1 MSKPNQTRAVDP
13 FSSYDSDTV
22 NKLTRI
28 VTHGEDAIEIAKAC
42 DVILDSTSNTS
53 VIVQPGVVYKDDL
66 WIKIS
71 HEYVVDFNDLSNYMM
86 PSAGFNEPGWHYIVL
101 RYTYKKQR
109 PAPEAEIL
117 ILKPSQRSVY
127 NSSSDMIFLKAVHA
141 TGSGPFYLDA
151 VSSYDPENVQ
161 NKREFVKRYAGTEI
175 FIPTFNSAR
184 DISRV
189 IYVEEDDTFYFGY
202 SDGWATLKS
211 QGLPYKTKLTLST
224 QFVVHDDEGV
234 IVPERFEILPSGEL
248 IVEGDGVFVIA
259 DSDY

>member
-1 MSKPNQTRAVDP
+1 LIL
-13 FSSYDSDTV
+13 FLSSYDSGTV
-22 NKLTRI
+22 NRLTQI

-42 DVILDSTSNTS
+42 DVVLDATSSTS
-53 VIVQPGVVYKDDL
+53 VIVQPGVVYKDNL
-66 WIKIS
+66 WIKITQPQTI
-71 HEYVVDFNDLSNYMM
+71 DFNDLSNYYLAG
-86 PSAGFNEPGWHYIVL
+86 PGFNEAGWHYLVL

-141 TGSGPFYLDA
+141 AGSGPFYLDDI
-151 VSSYDPENVQ
+151 SSFDPENIQ
-161 NKREFVKRYAGTEI
+161 NKREFVKRYAGAEI
-175 FIPTFNSAR
+175 FVPTFNSAR
-184 DISRV
+184 DVSRI
-189 IYVEEDDTFYFGY
+189 IYSESDDTFYFGY
-202 SDGWATLKS
+202 SDGWDTLKS

-224 QFVVHDDEGV
+224 QFVVHEDEGV
-234 IVPERFEILPSGEL
+234 IVPERYEILPGGEL